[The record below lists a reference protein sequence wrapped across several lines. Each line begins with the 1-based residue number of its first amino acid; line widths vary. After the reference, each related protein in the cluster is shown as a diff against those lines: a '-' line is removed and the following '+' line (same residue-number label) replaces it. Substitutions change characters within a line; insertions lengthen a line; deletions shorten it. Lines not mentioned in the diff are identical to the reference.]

1 MYSTIRS
8 SNGSKV
14 CASLAHWTLQ
24 IRRYV
29 IKSLG
34 TLGCFPLLRFLWRNY
49 KTFKIASPLRKMSI
63 KNGSY
68 TKVHFHHIPTAC
80 VREKEHI
87 VSNSHF
93 WKFLSTFPLDRFLFL
108 LQKKKRNFS
117 PKKDQKLVQI
127 QKLGSRPPSSL
138 LNISPPREYLEYAAF
153 LFLSIECCSYCAYGC
168 AY

>member
-93 WKFLSTFPLDRFLFL
+93 WKFLSTFPFESKWIDSYFYY
-108 LQKKKRNFS
+108 KKNEKKRNFS
-117 PKKDQKLVQI
+117 QKKTKSWCKYKSWALALPALFWIYLPQE
-127 QKLGSRPPSSL
+127 
-138 LNISPPREYLEYAAF
+138 NI
-153 LFLSIECCSYCAYGC
+153 
-168 AY
+168 